1 MDRSF
6 RKRCMIVLCFFVQLY
21 AGNDEELFLSGNK
34 LYEQGQYD
42 KALASY
48 DAITKKGRAVLYNMG
63 NCYYHKGDC
72 AQACVYW
79 ARAQQGATGQ
89 EIKQIAQ
96 CRQHI
101 MQKCSKPYETSLV
114 ERLHYYVRTM
124 VPYASLFFMQIF
136 FLLLWCLFVCFV
148 YHKGRSY
155 KLITGLFFICILVV
169 STILFVRVIKQ
180 CTPCGVIT
188 KDKTALFVGPNDSFH
203 TNGLLSVPDHV
214 EIQEEREGW
223 YKVRYC
229 DTIGWI
235 KAESVQRI

>member
-1 MDRSF
+1 
-6 RKRCMIVLCFFVQLY
+6 MIFLCFFVQLY

-63 NCYYHKGDC
+63 NCYYHTGNC
-72 AQACVYW
+72 AQANVYW
-79 ARAQQGATGQ
+79 GRAEHGASGQ
-89 EIKQIAQ
+89 EVKQIAQ

-101 MQKCSKPYETSLV
+101 LQKCNKPHKASLI
-114 ERLHYYVRTM
+114 EQLHYYVRTM
-124 VPYASLFFMQIF
+124 VPYVPLFFMQII
-136 FLLLWCLFVCFV
+136 FLLLWCLLVCFI
-148 YHKGRSY
+148 YHKGRSH
-155 KLITGLFFICILVV
+155 KLITVLLFMCVLML
-169 STILFVRVIKQ
+169 STILFVRVKKQ
-180 CTPCGVIT
+180 CTPWGVII
-188 KDKTALFVGPNDSFH
+188 KEKTAMFVGPNDAFH
-203 TNGLLSVPDHV
+203 VKGSLGIPDYV
-214 EIQEEREGW
+214 EIQEEHEGW